1 MSIHFFFL
9 YYKCIFIKIYLCTKK
24 GFFFYL
30 LTYSL
35 ISEIFPLQLLCRCTV
50 CLSSRLSTS
59 SPVNPFGVQRDTDT
73 GSLPFAVLSFF
84 FFLVEAFN
92 GHVEPAW
99 ALRVFQSH
107 IETS

>member
-24 GFFFYL
+24 GFFLFVNIFSYL
-30 LTYSL
+30 RDISSAVALSLHSLLKLTFVHVVTGKS
-35 ISEIFPLQLLCRCTV
+35 FWCTARHRHW
-50 CLSSRLSTS
+50 L
-59 SPVNPFGVQRDTDT
+59 
-73 GSLPFAVLSFF
+73 FAFRRFVFF